1 MVELGLLSG
10 NMHGV
15 DEHAAL
21 DDLEALSRIYERI
34 LQRYFSG

>member
-1 MVELGLLSG
+1 
-10 NMHGV
+10 MHGV

-34 LQRYFSG
+34 LPRYFAG